1 MKFKIKELKE
11 FAFTSTFMSCY
22 LTCWAAVLLVKVK
35 FAIAYFCWRH
45 IISAMLDRHSF
56 VNLPS
61 VYFDACDFVFSL
73 NSISQ
78 WCSLFQLHL
87 KTKLQSFFSSSLSL
101 PSRIFLVHQSCVLQW
116 FVFWR
121 RLNLY
126 FLDTDLLYLHR
137 KCLCPGSLQLIIL
150 QFSSWGLYLVGH
162 DHCWHV
168 YIHLLGLLGGLH
180 NGNVSFHSPRG

>member
-1 MKFKIKELKE
+1 MEFEIKELKA
-11 FAFTSTFMSCY
+11 FVFTSTFMYETGKLHTSFNISYTFPISSQSCY
-22 LTCWAAVLLVKVK
+22 LTCWAAVLLVKLK

-61 VYFDACDFVFSL
+61 VYFDACDFIFSL
-73 NSISQ
+73 NSLSQ
-78 WCSLFQLHL
+78 WCYFSCI
-87 KTKLQSFFSSSLSL
+87 KKKVTVPFSSSLSL

-121 RLNLY
+121 RLKLY

-137 KCLCPGSLQLIIL
+137 KCLCPGSL
-150 QFSSWGLYLVGH
+150 
-162 DHCWHV
+162 
-168 YIHLLGLLGGLH
+168 
-180 NGNVSFHSPRG
+180 

>member
-1 MKFKIKELKE
+1 MEFEIKELKA
-11 FAFTSTFMSCY
+11 FVFTSTFLYETGKLHTSFNISYTFPISSQSCY
-22 LTCWAAVLLVKVK
+22 LTCWAAVLLVKLK

-61 VYFDACDFVFSL
+61 VYFDACDFIFSL
-73 NSISQ
+73 NSLSQ
-78 WCSLFQLHL
+78 WCYFSCI
-87 KTKLQSFFSSSLSL
+87 KKKVTVPFSSSLSL

-121 RLNLY
+121 RLKLY

-137 KCLCPGSLQLIIL
+137 KCLCPGSL
-150 QFSSWGLYLVGH
+150 
-162 DHCWHV
+162 
-168 YIHLLGLLGGLH
+168 
-180 NGNVSFHSPRG
+180 